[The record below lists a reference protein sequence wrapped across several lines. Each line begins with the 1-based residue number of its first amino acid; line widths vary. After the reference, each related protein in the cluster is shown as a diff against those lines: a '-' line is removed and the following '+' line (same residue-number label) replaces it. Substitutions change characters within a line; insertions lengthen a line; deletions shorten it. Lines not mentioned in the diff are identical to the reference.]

1 MAAFLTRPSVDY
13 RDSYLQ
19 SIRETQITRPSAA
32 WEQAALSADFAG
44 FVRDLLERGDPAQA
58 VPGRMPEMIYWLI
71 DDAEY
76 VGRVSIRH
84 AVNDWVRTIGGAVMK
99 DGRVQ
104 EIMNV
109 PLKRPRPDLGL
120 VRGMPEF
127 AETRYKVWR
136 ALHDGTMVH

>member
-1 MAAFLTRPSVDY
+1 MLDIHSRTGKTILFVTHDLDEAV
-13 RDSYLQ
+13 
-19 SIRETQITRPSAA
+19 II
-32 WEQAALSADFAG
+32 ADRI
-44 FVRDLLERGDPAQA
+44 V
-58 VPGRMPEMIYWLI
+58 
-71 DDAEY
+71 
-76 VGRVSIRH
+76 
-84 AVNDWVRTIGGAVMK
+84 VMK

-136 ALHDGTMVH
+136 ALHDGTTVH